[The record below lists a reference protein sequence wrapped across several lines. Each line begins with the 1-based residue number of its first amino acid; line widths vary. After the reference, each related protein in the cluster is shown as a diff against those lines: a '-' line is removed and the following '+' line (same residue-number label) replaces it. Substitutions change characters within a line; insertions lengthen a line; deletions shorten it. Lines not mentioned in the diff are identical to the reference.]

1 MTYEELRKALKEGKA
16 IASTSKDMSV
26 FYIRKEGR
34 DFVSRGKETDEYVG
48 PYSLRLTAEEILKDN
63 IPYEIYE
70 KPILDKVERKYLSDV
85 IRPFRKDYKIT
96 ISKKSVIDAK
106 EYLCISVKKIPSVFS
121 EFILLPCF
129 KKGSMYKGMERD
141 KEYSLE
147 ELGL

>member
-1 MTYEELRKALKEGKA
+1 MTYQELRKALKEGKA
-16 IASTSKDMSV
+16 VSKAGSMC
-26 FYIRKEGR
+26 YIKAENRE
-34 DFVSRGKETDEYVG
+34 FVARFKNGDANSIQTVLCF
-48 PYSLRLTAEEILKDN
+48 SANEILDDN
-63 IPYEIYE
+63 IKYEIYE
-70 KPILDKVERKYLSDV
+70 KPILDKAEKKYLADV

-141 KEYSLE
+141 KEYTLE

>member
-1 MTYEELRKALKEGKA
+1 MTVEQLRKALKEGKA
-16 IASTSKDMSV
+16 VAKKLSPVYIKVKDGKLAT
-26 FYIRKEGR
+26 YRKS
-34 DFVSRGKETDEYVG
+34 DDEFDYTI
-48 PYSLRLTAEEILKDN
+48 YSLCFNVVDLLLKDKT
-63 IPYEIYE
+63 PYEIYE

-129 KKGSMYKGMERD
+129 KKDSMYKGMERD